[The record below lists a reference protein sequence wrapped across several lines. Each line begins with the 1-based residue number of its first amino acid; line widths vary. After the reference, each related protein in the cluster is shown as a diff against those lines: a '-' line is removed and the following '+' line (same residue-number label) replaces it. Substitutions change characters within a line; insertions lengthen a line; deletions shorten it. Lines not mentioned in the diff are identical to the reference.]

1 VIVIILQISYDM
13 VLSGI
18 LGMVLFIISSV
29 ITLRIIKLLTKKKP
43 KKIWIFIETL
53 ILMFLCG
60 YGISTYFALTDNA
73 TSIASITSLIYLFG
87 AIFVIIVIYFSYNM
101 MREQKRTE
109 QLLMQSNTELEHV
122 IEDRT
127 KSLKDAQEKM
137 MQQEKFAVIGKLAGS
152 VAHEL
157 RNPLGIITNSIHFL
171 SMKFPA
177 MDDRLEKHLKIIRE
191 QSDRANKIISDL
203 VDFARTRPYEM
214 RMVDVMALIKDTLE
228 QIPKIETIEI
238 KTMFDPNLPAML
250 LDPGKMQQA
259 FLNIAINAQQAMP
272 EGGYLEVNAIKNDAT
287 IEIEFK
293 DSGIGISSENLS
305 KLFEPLFSTKTKGF
319 GLGLVITKEIVE
331 QHKGTIGVKSEVG
344 IGTTFTIKL
353 PVREKEIVVTKLT
366 ESFW

>member
-1 VIVIILQISYDM
+1 
-13 VLSGI
+13 
-18 LGMVLFIISSV
+18 
-29 ITLRIIKLLTKKKP
+29 
-43 KKIWIFIETL
+43 
-53 ILMFLCG
+53 
-60 YGISTYFALTDNA
+60 
-73 TSIASITSLIYLFG
+73 
-87 AIFVIIVIYFSYNM
+87 M

-171 SMKFPA
+171 TMKFTA
-177 MDDRLEKHLKIIRE
+177 MDDKLEKHLMIIRE

-287 IEIEFK
+287 IEIAFK